1 MDNRVLGNLLEV
13 FSGNV
18 LIAHDEAHVLWIPRG
33 GAGDMEILDKLFQ
46 SPIRNVVHRL
56 VAFLHRN
63 KTCGET
69 RLVGTFSKLTVKVAR
84 AGDIYNPVF
93 NLIVAKLLVTSPQ
106 LHSLSVASCD
116 SQNQARKTI

>member
-1 MDNRVLGNLLEV
+1 MC
-13 FSGNV
+13 SGFPAAEH
-18 LIAHDEAHVLWIPRG
+18 I
-33 GAGDMEILDKLFQ
+33 EILDMLFQ

-56 VAFLHRN
+56 VAFLHRK

-93 NLIVAKLLVTSPQ
+93 NLIVAKTSRDFSATSLTVCCQ
-106 LHSLSVASCD
+106 LRFAKPS
-116 SQNQARKTI
+116 SQDHLKECS